1 MTMDVSPPDPAL
13 TDGVVTV
20 RPWGQPGDA
29 DAIVAACN
37 DRAIAE
43 FLDMIP
49 QPYTRS
55 DADTYLEMC
64 RVGWRDGTFANF
76 AVVIDG
82 RAVGSIGVRW
92 KDPDNG
98 VAEVGYWV
106 APDARGTG
114 VCTRALRLVAG
125 WVLTRPGMA
134 RLELRAAE
142 ENVASQ
148 RVAEKA
154 GFTREGVL
162 RSSHY
167 NARLGRRI
175 DWAMFSLLR
184 GELPQS
190 KAASTH

>member
-1 MTMDVSPPDPAL
+1 MTMTVEPPEPPL

-20 RPWGQPGDA
+20 RAWGDAGDA

-37 DRAIAE
+37 DRAIAQ

-55 DADTYLEMC
+55 DADAYLEAC
-64 RVGWRDGTFANF
+64 RIGWRDGTFSNF
-76 AVVIDG
+76 AMIVEG
-82 RAVGSIGVRW
+82 RPVGSIGVRW
-92 KDPDNG
+92 VEPDQG

-106 APDARGTG
+106 AHDARGKG

-134 RLELRAAE
+134 RLQLRAAE

-148 RVAEKA
+148 RVAERA
-154 GFTREGVL
+154 RFTREGVL
-162 RSSHY
+162 RSSHF
-167 NARLGRRI
+167 NPRLRRRV
-175 DWAMFSLLR
+175 DFVMYSLLPH
-184 GELPQS
+184 EL
-190 KAASTH
+190 

>member
-1 MTMDVSPPDPAL
+1 MTMDVSPPDPPL

-20 RPWGQPGDA
+20 RPWGAPGDA
-29 DAIVAACN
+29 EAIVEACN
-37 DRAIAE
+37 DRTIAE

-55 DADTYLEMC
+55 DADAYLDIC
-64 RVGWRDGTFANF
+64 RVGWRDGTFSNF

-82 RAVGSIGVRW
+82 HAVGSIGVRW
-92 KDPDNG
+92 KDPDHG

-106 APDARGTG
+106 AADARGTG
-114 VCTRALRLVAG
+114 VCTRAVRLVAS
-125 WVLTRPGMA
+125 WALTRPGMA
-134 RLELRAAE
+134 RLELRAAD

-167 NARLGRRI
+167 NSRLHRRI
-175 DWAMFSLLR
+175 DWAMFSLLPD
-184 GELPQS
+184 ELP
-190 KAASTH
+190 

>member
-1 MTMDVSPPDPAL
+1 MTMVVSPPAPPL

-20 RPWGQPGDA
+20 RPWGEHGDA

-37 DRAIAE
+37 DRSIAE

-55 DADTYLEMC
+55 DADAYLDVC
-64 RVGWRDGTFANF
+64 RVGWRDGTFSNF

-82 RAVGSIGVRW
+82 QAVGSIGVRW
-92 KDPDNG
+92 KDLDDG

-106 APDARGTG
+106 AADARGAG
-114 VCTRALRLVAG
+114 VCTRALRLVAS
-125 WVLTRPGMA
+125 WVLTRPGIA
-134 RLELRAAE
+134 RLQLRAAD

-167 NARLGRRI
+167 NPRLGRRI

-184 GELPQS
+184 DELPQS
-190 KAASTH
+190 

>member
-1 MTMDVSPPDPAL
+1 MDVSPPDPPL
-13 TDGVVTV
+13 TDGVVLV
-20 RPWGQPGDA
+20 RPWGERGDA

-37 DRAIAE
+37 DPAIAE

-55 DADTYLEMC
+55 DADMYLDIC
-64 RVGWRDGTFANF
+64 RVGWRDGTFSSF

-82 RAVGSIGVRW
+82 EAVGSIGVRW
-92 KDPDNG
+92 KDSDDG

-106 APDARGTG
+106 AADARGTG
-114 VCTRALRLVAG
+114 VCTRALRLVAS
-125 WVLTRPGMA
+125 WALTQPGMA

-167 NARLGRRI
+167 NARLRRRI
-175 DWAMFSLLR
+175 DWAMFSLLPD
-184 GELPQS
+184 ELP
-190 KAASTH
+190 

>member
-1 MTMDVSPPDPAL
+1 MTMDVSPPDPPL

-20 RPWGQPGDA
+20 RPWGEPGDA
-29 DAIVAACN
+29 EAVVEACN

-55 DADTYLEMC
+55 DADAYLDIC
-64 RVGWRDGTFANF
+64 RVGWRDGTFSNF
-76 AVVIDG
+76 AVVVDG
-82 RAVGSIGVRW
+82 HAVGSIGVRW
-92 KDPDNG
+92 KDPDQG

-106 APDARGTG
+106 AADARGAG
-114 VCTRALRLVAG
+114 VCTRALRVVAS
-125 WVLTRPGMA
+125 WALTRPGLA
-134 RLELRAAE
+134 RLELRAAD

-162 RSSHY
+162 RSSRY

-175 DWAMFSLLR
+175 DWAMFSLLPD
-184 GELPQS
+184 ELPQS
-190 KAASTH
+190 

>member
-1 MTMDVSPPDPAL
+1 MTMTVEPPEPAL

-20 RPWGQPGDA
+20 RTWGEPGDA

-37 DRAIAE
+37 DQAIAE

-49 QPYTRS
+49 QPYTTS
-55 DADTYLEMC
+55 DADAYLDIC
-64 RVGWRDGTFANF
+64 QVGWRDGTFSNF
-76 AVVIDG
+76 AVVIDCQ
-82 RAVGSIGVRW
+82 AVGSIGVRW
-92 KDPDNG
+92 KDPGDG

-106 APDARGTG
+106 AADARGTG
-114 VCTRALRLVAG
+114 VCTRALRLVAS

-142 ENVASQ
+142 ENLASQ
-148 RVAEKA
+148 RVADKA

-184 GELPQS
+184 DELPQS
-190 KAASTH
+190 

>member
-1 MTMDVSPPDPAL
+1 MTMDVSPPEPPL
-13 TDGVVTV
+13 TDGEVTV
-20 RPWGQPGDA
+20 RPWGEEGDA
-29 DAIVAACN
+29 EAIVVACN

-55 DADTYLEMC
+55 DADAYLEAC
-64 RVGWRDGTFANF
+64 RIGWRESTFANF
-76 AVVIDG
+76 AVVVDG

-92 KDPDNG
+92 KDPDHG

-106 APDARGTG
+106 ANEARGKG
-114 VCTRALRLVAG
+114 VCTRALRLVSG
-125 WVLTRPGMA
+125 WVLGRPGMA
-134 RLELRAAE
+134 RLQLRAAE
-142 ENVASQ
+142 QNVASQ

-167 NARLGRRI
+167 NARLGKRI
-175 DWAMFSLLR
+175 DWTMYSLLR
-184 GELPQS
+184 GEL
-190 KAASTH
+190 

>member
-1 MTMDVSPPDPAL
+1 MTMVVSPPAPPL

-20 RPWGQPGDA
+20 RPWGKPGDA
-29 DAIVAACN
+29 EAIVAACN

-55 DADTYLEMC
+55 DANAYLDIC
-64 RVGWRDGTFANF
+64 RVGWRDGTFSNF
-76 AVVIDG
+76 AVVLDG
-82 RAVGSIGVRW
+82 QAVGSIGIRW
-92 KDPDNG
+92 KEPDQG

-106 APDARGTG
+106 AADARGTG
-114 VCTRALRLVAG
+114 VCTRALRLVAT
-125 WVLTRPGMA
+125 WVLARPGMV
-134 RLELRAAE
+134 RLQLRAAE

-167 NARLGRRI
+167 NARLGKRI

-184 GELPQS
+184 DELRQS
-190 KAASTH
+190 